1 MTLQVLVLLLG
12 KNMLFENIIPL
23 SYQEEILNIL
33 GSNMFPWYWNE
44 DMLIY
49 DKHVKEKEKLS
60 TFTHILYN
68 NHAINSE
75 HFNIAKPLIYFI
87 EEKVKLKIKS
97 IIRIQA
103 NLLTPINITEDA
115 LNNSIHTDTGEF
127 EKDYLTKYKNY
138 YSFLYYVNN
147 ADGNTYIYSKD
158 KKNIVAQYSPKQ
170 GNGIW
175 FKSTEWHRATPP
187 TNFKKR
193 IVINFMFEIENKE
206 D

>member
-1 MTLQVLVLLLG
+1 
-12 KNMLFENIIPL
+12 MLFENIIPL
-23 SYQEEILNIL
+23 SYQQELLNTL
-33 GSNMFPWYWNE
+33 GSNIFPWYWNE

-49 DKHVKEKEKLS
+49 DKHVKETEKLS

-68 NHAINSE
+68 NNAINSE
-75 HFNIAKPLIYFI
+75 YFNVAKPLIYFI
-87 EEKVKLKIKS
+87 EEKTKSKIKS

-103 NLLTPINITEDA
+103 NLLTPVNTTEDV
-115 LNNSIHTDTGEF
+115 LKHSIHTDTGEF
-127 EKDYLTKYKNY
+127 EKDYLTKYKNH
-138 YSFLYYVNN
+138 YSFLYYVND
-147 ADGNTYIYSKD
+147 ADGDTYIYGKNKKD
-158 KKNIVAQYSPKQ
+158 IVAQYSPKQ

-187 TNFKKR
+187 INFKKR